1 MVAEED
7 RKKFKM
13 LSNVAILANMRQKI
27 IKKITITLSA
37 TTINDCSGL
46 INEMMQTEG
55 G

>member
-13 LSNVAILANMRQKI
+13 LSNVAILANMRQK
-27 IKKITITLSA
+27 KKITITLSA